1 MYIDI
6 IDSDV
11 LAAAFS
17 AQDVVIA
24 TLLGSGTGDVLD
36 CDILDH
42 NSVGGV
48 SGRATVEVILLN
60 VDAVNIYIRDA
71 YVLEKNVR
79 YEACGVGVAFD
90 ACAVLGV
97 QYDGVGEGDVGDV
110 VVRLSAHG
118 ANRKAVAAVAV
129 HVVDVDIVTA
139 GYSHLTIN

>member
-17 AQDVVIA
+17 AKDVVIA
-24 TLLGSGTGDVLD
+24 TLLGSSTGDVLD

-42 NSVGGV
+42 NSVRGV
-48 SGRATVEVILLN
+48 SGRTTVEVILLN
-60 VDAVNIYIRDA
+60 VDAVDIYIRDV
-71 YVLEKNVR
+71 YVLEENVR

-97 QYDGVGEGDVGDV
+97 QYDGVGKGDVGDV
-110 VVRLSAHG
+110 VVRLSADR
-118 ANRKAVAAVAV
+118 ADREPVAAVAV

-139 GYSHLTIN
+139 GYSHLSIN